1 VPHPIAPDA
10 AGSGGRVLTYGAA
23 RPNNAP
29 QPGRP
34 RCMMNANTLWLL
46 LFSVMLAGGQLLFK
60 RAAQAITGLPV
71 QRLLPVLAAT
81 PAMWAA
87 VTLYGG
93 ATLLWVWILSRVP
106 LSQAHPWVALGV
118 VVVPLAAVLVFGET
132 VRPVFWLGAA
142 LIVAGIVLTQVG
154 SGG

>member
-1 VPHPIAPDA
+1 MGASA
-10 AGSGGRVLTYGAA
+10 A
-23 RPNNAP
+23 
-29 QPGRP
+29 
-34 RCMMNANTLWLL
+34 MMNANTVWLL

-60 RAAQAITGLPV
+60 RAAQAIAGEPLG
-71 QRLLPVLAAT
+71 RLLPVLAAS

-87 VTLYGG
+87 VTLYAG

-106 LSQAHPWVALGV
+106 LSQAHPWAALGV

-142 LIVAGIVLTQVG
+142 FVVAGIVLTQVG

>member
-1 VPHPIAPDA
+1 
-10 AGSGGRVLTYGAA
+10 
-23 RPNNAP
+23 
-29 QPGRP
+29 
-34 RCMMNANTLWLL
+34 MMNANTLWLL

-106 LSQAHPWVALGV
+106 LSQAHPWAALGV
-118 VVVPLAAVLVFGET
+118 VIVPLAAVLVFGET

-142 LIVAGIVLTQVG
+142 LIVAGVVLTQMG

>member
-1 VPHPIAPDA
+1 MI
-10 AGSGGRVLTYGAA
+10 
-23 RPNNAP
+23 
-29 QPGRP
+29 
-34 RCMMNANTLWLL
+34 NANTPWLL
-46 LFSVMLAGGQLLFK
+46 LFSVSLAGGQLLFK
-60 RAAQAITGLPV
+60 QAAQSIAGVPAA
-71 QRLLPVLAAT
+71 RLVPVLLAS

-106 LSQAHPWVALGV
+106 LSQAHPWAALGV
-118 VVVPLAAVLVFGET
+118 VVVPLAAVLLFGET
-132 VRPVFWLGAA
+132 VRPVFWLGAG